1 MTSLLRLLILPLL
14 AGVCLAQQ
22 TPTPLSQLP
31 ASARQLIEVK
41 VTGSQRFAEKAI
53 VAATGLQLGTPVSDD
68 DFKKAARRLGD
79 IGAFTDIDYSFSYSV
94 AGTKLEFRVHD
105 ATKFV
110 PARFEDFV
118 WFTDTELRRRIQ
130 DHVPLYDGELP
141 ASGNMADQVSDVLQA
156 MLVERAIPGHVDYV
170 RTGKPDGPVESID
183 YAVSDVLIRVR
194 NIGFTGIAA
203 ADRSALE
210 DAAQQ
215 FSGREY
221 SRTRLDA
228 FVERQLLPVFHS
240 RGYLK
245 AVCGE
250 PQPKVVQMPQGDLA
264 DNVGGP
270 RNQTVVDVTFA
281 VTPGSVYKL
290 KSLAWSGNHEFPTDT
305 LDKMINAKID
315 APADT
320 VRLTDDLKSVQ
331 KLYGSRGHITASIK
345 VNAHFDDA
353 AGTVDLVLGI
363 NEGPVFHMG
372 DLQFRGLDNSL
383 TAKLREAWRL
393 RQGDTYDASYLAEYL
408 PEAQKLLP
416 SRFDW
421 EVASHVTAN
430 LGDKSVDV
438 DLIYSVKAPAQ
449 Q

>member
-1 MTSLLRLLILPLL
+1 MTCTTFRFVAFLLL
-14 AGVCLAQQ
+14 AAVCLAQ
-22 TPTPLSQLP
+22 TPPPISQLP
-31 ASARQLIEVK
+31 VSARQLIEVK
-41 VTGSQRFAEKAI
+41 VTGSQHFPERAI
-53 VAATGLQLGTPVSDD
+53 VATTGLQLGTPVTDD

-79 IGAFTDIDYSFSYSV
+79 TGAFTDIDYSFSYSV

-118 WFTDTELRRRIQ
+118 WFSDAELLRRIQ
-130 DHVPLYDGELP
+130 QHVPLYDGQLP

-156 MLVERAIPGHVDYV
+156 MLVEKAVPGHVDYV

-183 YAVSDVLIRVR
+183 YSVSDVLIRVR
-194 NIGFTGIAA
+194 NIEFNGLSD

-210 DAAQQ
+210 DAARQ

-221 SRTRLDA
+221 SRTHLDA

-270 RNQTVVDVTFA
+270 RNQTVVDVTFE
-281 VTPGSVYKL
+281 VTPGLVYKL
-290 KSLAWSGNHEFPTDT
+290 KSLAWSGNHNIPTDT
-305 LDKMINAKID
+305 LAKMVNVKIG

-331 KLYGSRGHITASIK
+331 KLYGSRGYITASIK

-353 AGTVDLVLGI
+353 ASTVDIALSVS
-363 NEGPVFHMG
+363 EGPVFHMG

-383 TAKLREAWRL
+383 TAKLREAWKI
-393 RQGDTYDASYLAEYL
+393 RQGDTYDATYLAEYL

-416 SRFDW
+416 SRLDW

-438 DLIYSVKAPAQ
+438 DLIYSVRAPAQ

>member
-1 MTSLLRLLILPLL
+1 MNRTTFRFLILPLL
-14 AGVCLAQQ
+14 AGVCLAQ

-41 VTGSQRFAEKAI
+41 VTGSQRFAEKSI
-53 VAATGLQLGTPVSDD
+53 VAATGLQLGTSVTDD

-79 IGAFTDIDYSFSYSV
+79 TGAFTDVDYSFSYSI

-105 ATKFV
+105 ATKFA

-118 WFTDTELRRRIQ
+118 WFTDAELLRRIQ
-130 DHVPLYDGELP
+130 QHVPLYDGQLP
-141 ASGNMADQVSDVLQA
+141 VAGNMSDQVSDVLQA
-156 MLVERAIPGHVDYV
+156 MLVERAIPGHVDYL
-170 RTGKPDGPVESID
+170 RTGKADGPVESID
-183 YAVSDVLIRVR
+183 YSVSDVLIRVR
-194 NIGFTGIAA
+194 NIDFTGITD
-203 ADRSALE
+203 ADRAALA

-221 SRTRLDA
+221 SRSRLDL

-250 PQPKVVQMPQGDLA
+250 PHPKVVEMPQSDVA

-270 RNQTVVDVTFA
+270 RNQTLVDVTFA
-281 VTPGSVYKL
+281 VTPGLVYKL
-290 KSLAWSGNHEFPTDT
+290 KSLTWTGNHAFPTDT
-305 LDKMINAKID
+305 LAKMVNAKIG

-320 VRLTDDLKSVQ
+320 ARLTYDLKSVQ
-331 KLYGSRGHITASIK
+331 KLYGSRGYITASIK

-353 AGTVDLVLGI
+353 ASTVEILLGV

-383 TAKLREAWRL
+383 TAKLREAWKI
-393 RQGDTYDASYLAEYL
+393 RQGDIYDATYLEQYL
-408 PEAQKLLP
+408 PQAHKLLP
-416 SRFDW
+416 TRLDW
-421 EVASHVTAN
+421 EVAPHVTAN

-438 DLIYSVKAPAQ
+438 DLIYSVRAPAQ